1 MSFKHLNMP
10 TNYKSVNNLK
20 VSEDLLYFVD
30 NELLKDT
37 GISPEKFWLGFSE
50 AVHELAP
57 KNRELINT
65 REILQKKI
73 DDWHIKNKGKKI
85 KLDDYKKFLKEIGY
99 LKDEGPDFKIETDNV
114 DEEIT
119 QIAGPQL

>member
-57 KNRELINT
+57 ENQRLIKIRKDLQNKTLQSTFFYKSKSGRGPKANRGGMLFGFMG
-65 REILQKKI
+65 
-73 DDWHIKNKGKKI
+73 WS
-85 KLDDYKKFLKEIGY
+85 
-99 LKDEGPDFKIETDNV
+99 
-114 DEEIT
+114 
-119 QIAGPQL
+119 